1 VQVFDDGRST
11 YFQFRAG
18 DPVPVIFKHQSGT
31 VNLLVPSPEGPYM
44 RVPEIGG
51 RFTLQLGRTQAQVI
65 YGGSG
70 RETPTIE
77 VVDQTGAR
85 SAPLSEGQ
93 LVNQGAMLR
102 ASIPPVPSTVVSSLE
117 TNSYATPAKGDRVTW
132 KDSETEVIEQQ
143 VFFARGS
150 AALNPQAKK
159 ALAAMADFV
168 RGGSSIT
175 VIGRDDASEKEGL
188 EKLRASVLRSELIK
202 VGAAA
207 ENITVRYGVM
217 GSPKDKLWPS
227 DVRFERVVPTAIAKP
242 SDARSDRTSHLYSN
256 VESLVRAGVLT
267 REQGAAILLKGNATA
282 PDQIVQPVA
291 QASAAAVPKAAEIPA
306 AGFDFK
312 AADKN
317 VSTVIRRWAQA
328 TSYEVVWDAPSEADA
343 PVIGDAV
350 IAASSMR
357 EALDK
362 VVSALQRKGY
372 DIQATLYSNRV
383 IRFTGGKQ

>member
-1 VQVFDDGRST
+1 
-11 YFQFRAG
+11 
-18 DPVPVIFKHQSGT
+18 
-31 VNLLVPSPEGPYM
+31 
-44 RVPEIGG
+44 
-51 RFTLQLGRTQAQVI
+51 
-65 YGGSG
+65 
-70 RETPTIE
+70 
-77 VVDQTGAR
+77 
-85 SAPLSEGQ
+85 
-93 LVNQGAMLR
+93 
-102 ASIPPVPSTVVSSLE
+102 
-117 TNSYATPAKGDRVTW
+117 
-132 KDSETEVIEQQ
+132 
-143 VFFARGS
+143 
-150 AALNPQAKK
+150 
-159 ALAAMADFV
+159 
-168 RGGSSIT
+168 
-175 VIGRDDASEKEGL
+175 
-188 EKLRASVLRSELIK
+188 
-202 VGAAA
+202 
-207 ENITVRYGVM
+207 M